1 MAWKDRTC
9 SWDLRRSTR
18 GRRDTLDRQE
28 RTSHWRARHE
38 AGRRGHSAD
47 LSQDWPELDFLQR
60 LPQFPFPIPSLA
72 EVGSTGPHR
81 GARVNTLF
89 KPQDTCP
96 AETGAD
102 CVERFELG
110 GQHSTT
116 LTSVKDEWR
125 GRGRQQPP
133 PPLDLS
139 LPQQTCG
146 NFHRQRLPP
155 PSTCLSTKACWRGVA
170 VSSLSYPVYCPDK
183 PAQGACPEKC
193 CFEKIEACM
202 PSPEVGAN
210 KLARGTICRRFLNLD
225 CVCAGG
231 KRKRDS
237 NGCIS
242 CHCPDPIWDL
252 GHKLIGKK

>member
-9 SWDLRRSTR
+9 SWDLRHSTR

-28 RTSHWRARHE
+28 STSHWRARHE

-125 GRGRQQPP
+125 VYRQVCKMWAVGC
-133 PPLDLS
+133 S
-139 LPQQTCG
+139 L
-146 NFHRQRLPP
+146 L
-155 PSTCLSTKACWRGVA
+155 
-170 VSSLSYPVYCPDK
+170 VY
-183 PAQGACPEKC
+183 
-193 CFEKIEACM
+193 
-202 PSPEVGAN
+202 
-210 KLARGTICRRFLNLD
+210 
-225 CVCAGG
+225 
-231 KRKRDS
+231 
-237 NGCIS
+237 
-242 CHCPDPIWDL
+242 
-252 GHKLIGKK
+252 